1 MENGFY
7 SSMALANTRLK
18 EKRSGNVS
26 ISYTQTLQSL
36 LNLFN
41 EEQIKKFSEW
51 IPTNGNTIDINGL
64 DKLKESVFL
73 RCGYETNKFK
83 NNRYN
88 RRFIC
93 I

>member
-41 EEQIKKFSEW
+41 EEQIVLCKVFFY
-51 IPTNGNTIDINGL
+51 NIDHRIYYRISSVW
-64 DKLKESVFL
+64 KL
-73 RCGYETNKFK
+73 
-83 NNRYN
+83 
-88 RRFIC
+88 
-93 I
+93 

>member
-1 MENGFY
+1 MKNGFY

-51 IPTNGNTIDINGL
+51 IPTNGKTIDITEDLSGF
-64 DKLKESVFL
+64 KSYTEQKEKKSK
-73 RCGYETNKFK
+73 T
-83 NNRYN
+83 
-88 RRFIC
+88 I
-93 I
+93 